1 MKLKDHLYETGGL
14 SFFTSIPVTIMPRM
28 PLPVAHALA
37 GAAVVA
43 AMQQEWASRRA
54 YTQMLIAALL
64 ANAPDLDFLLVYA
77 HGSKSWHRAFT
88 HSFVFSFL
96 VFVLLA
102 LWLGRRKLKKAMA
115 YGIAFGSH
123 AVLDFVTTR
132 EGSGI
137 ELFWPFSEKRV
148 MLGWWGLSEWPSRM
162 TALQIVQAL
171 ALEFVLFAP
180 LLLTIMFLRRR
191 PVSTS

>member
-1 MKLKDHLYETGGL
+1 
-14 SFFTSIPVTIMPRM
+14 
-28 PLPVAHALA
+28 
-37 GAAVVA
+37 
-43 AMQQEWASRRA
+43 
-54 YTQMLIAALL
+54 MLIAALL
-64 ANAPDLDFLLVYA
+64 ANAADSDFLFAYA
-77 HGSKSWHRAFT
+77 LGSKTWHRAFT
-88 HSFVFSFL
+88 HSLVFGLF

-102 LWLGRRKLKKAMA
+102 LCLGRQRLKTAVA

-162 TALQIVQAL
+162 TSWQIIQAL
-171 ALEFVLFAP
+171 ALEFALFAP
-180 LLLTIMFLRRR
+180 LLLAVVFLRRWSTR
-191 PVSTS
+191 TVS